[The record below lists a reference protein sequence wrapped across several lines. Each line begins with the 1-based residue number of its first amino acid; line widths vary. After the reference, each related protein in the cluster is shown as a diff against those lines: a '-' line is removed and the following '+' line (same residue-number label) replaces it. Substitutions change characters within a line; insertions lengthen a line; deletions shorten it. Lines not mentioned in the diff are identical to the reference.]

1 MKTLLFFVSDIHY
14 TGNNPENEGLVMKGF
29 LEDLTKQLLN
39 HPHDDA
45 YILIGGD
52 LVQAADDYDAYEKF
66 YNEIIVPII
75 SLGVPLQHIICVPG
89 NHDIQR
95 QWIVGNKD
103 IYAPLINQKYTE
115 ERFNNLINSDK
126 STFLTD
132 KFANYSRFSVEKLG
146 NSYYSPIGFSMELDD
161 EWSLYCL
168 NSSLTSFAG
177 IKDENY
183 PDLYNDIKKLNIDTR
198 KLYEWLNKNCKK
210 KILMFH
216 HPFDYLTE
224 WAASELKKIAKLN
237 FNLIL
242 TGHTHEQEIL
252 CNNNLSDSYIW
263 CMSPQ
268 LYTDKTE
275 KLGYCII
282 QINGI
287 DVEKIIYRE
296 WFSSRNSFRQGLD
309 FTEEE
314 DGIVKFERKTLNIM
328 DPIMAKLNDR
338 YKDTMS
344 VYGNQPTLWLDRFFS
359 LNRFD
364 RSYRFDKKDFYSEA
378 EIIEARKNLKI
389 ITPAQYGLSSFA
401 WHFLLKL
408 WKEKKEFGIYIDC
421 GLIRKGAVEKVIKAQ
436 LSSFEMKE
444 SDVNWVIFD
453 NWAVSNKDAKQI
465 LTITSQLFPD
475 IPMLILCPMLEKTLL
490 ESEIVATT
498 EFSFVNLYMS
508 PLQTHQIRSIVNI
521 YNKRKNIGEN
531 DIVLK
536 RLDDDIQNF
545 NMHRTPLNC
554 ITLLEVFS
562 NSFDDNPV
570 NRTAVIERILRII
583 FENED
588 VPNFKSLPDVKDC
601 EFALGYYCEKMIRE
615 ENFYFS
621 GKEFCGTLYDFCKVQ
636 KITLDINYL
645 FEILLKNHIICQYD
659 IDTYGFR
666 FTYWV
671 YYFAAMRMTKSD
683 DFANYILKDENYAH
697 YPEVMEFYTGSDR
710 TRNNAIEII
719 TNDIIKITSI
729 VHDNI
734 GMPEKLNPFA
744 QLRLNISDEQVEK
757 AIQQLD
763 DNLQKTKLPDDIKD
777 AIVDN
782 QYNPS
787 SPFHQSVYKVF
798 ENYSVNYLQEI
809 ISIASKALRNS
820 DYIKPENKDTLFDAI
835 TKAWFNTI
843 RVIYLM
849 APALAKDG
857 IAGYDGFKL
866 TLSDGFEEFKDDPK
880 RLLIQI
886 IVSIPFNLIKW
897 YKDDFF
903 SSKLADLIYDKINL
917 EKNPVIKHVLISII
931 IHEQP
936 DNWHSIVRKYLSEV
950 DNKSYYFGDTI
961 DTLASMYANGIM
973 SEANIAKV
981 RDLIYLAY
989 TKLYSNDNRLHPG
1002 KTKYINGNV
1011 LPKRDKDNEA
1021 GL

>member
-1 MKTLLFFVSDIHY
+1 M
-14 TGNNPENEGLVMKGF
+14 
-29 LEDLTKQLLN
+29 
-39 HPHDDA
+39 
-45 YILIGGD
+45 
-52 LVQAADDYDAYEKF
+52 
-66 YNEIIVPII
+66 
-75 SLGVPLQHIICVPG
+75 
-89 NHDIQR
+89 
-95 QWIVGNKD
+95 
-103 IYAPLINQKYTE
+103 
-115 ERFNNLINSDK
+115 
-126 STFLTD
+126 
-132 KFANYSRFSVEKLG
+132 
-146 NSYYSPIGFSMELDD
+146 
-161 EWSLYCL
+161 
-168 NSSLTSFAG
+168 
-177 IKDENY
+177 
-183 PDLYNDIKKLNIDTR
+183 
-198 KLYEWLNKNCKK
+198 
-210 KILMFH
+210 
-216 HPFDYLTE
+216 
-224 WAASELKKIAKLN
+224 
-237 FNLIL
+237 
-242 TGHTHEQEIL
+242 
-252 CNNNLSDSYIW
+252 
-263 CMSPQ
+263 
-268 LYTDKTE
+268 
-275 KLGYCII
+275 
-282 QINGI
+282 
-287 DVEKIIYRE
+287 
-296 WFSSRNSFRQGLD
+296 
-309 FTEEE
+309 
-314 DGIVKFERKTLNIM
+314 
-328 DPIMAKLNDR
+328 
-338 YKDTMS
+338 
-344 VYGNQPTLWLDRFFS
+344 
-359 LNRFD
+359 
-364 RSYRFDKKDFYSEA
+364 
-378 EIIEARKNLKI
+378 
-389 ITPAQYGLSSFA
+389 
-401 WHFLLKL
+401 
-408 WKEKKEFGIYIDC
+408 
-421 GLIRKGAVEKVIKAQ
+421 
-436 LSSFEMKE
+436 
-444 SDVNWVIFD
+444 
-453 NWAVSNKDAKQI
+453 
-465 LTITSQLFPD
+465 
-475 IPMLILCPMLEKTLL
+475 
-490 ESEIVATT
+490 
-498 EFSFVNLYMS
+498 
-508 PLQTHQIRSIVNI
+508 
-521 YNKRKNIGEN
+521 
-531 DIVLK
+531 
-536 RLDDDIQNF
+536 
-545 NMHRTPLNC
+545 
-554 ITLLEVFS
+554 
-562 NSFDDNPV
+562 
-570 NRTAVIERILRII
+570 
-583 FENED
+583 
-588 VPNFKSLPDVKDC
+588 KDC